1 MSMPK
6 SNKGRSNIQKS
17 FLFNLFGLTSIKNY
31 CNFSKLS
38 NSITDGR
45 RLLTVRLATLHSALR
60 TIESVWPYP
69 RQKGFTFIEL
79 IVTVAILIIIA
90 IIATPA
96 ILTQLANMEAKRIK
110 NELMTTMAV
119 AKAESYIRRQDLIV
133 CLSNAGGRCHRDSD
147 KKLLLFVDNNDNQNF
162 DSQVDVLLVEQNLNP
177 KYSTLSLRVGSNR
190 HYTKFWGD
198 SGKPRGHFGHIKYC
212 PTSTYNQSMYQISF
226 NQLGIVKYKPNDIHP
241 TECGT

>member
-1 MSMPK
+1 MPK
-6 SNKGRSNIQKS
+6 PNQKGSTIQKS
-17 FLFNLFGLTSIKNY
+17 FIADSLRLIFIKKSCIYFKHNNDTTSSRCLLFASQFTLSKASKATESM
-31 CNFSKLS
+31 FSS
-38 NSITDGR
+38 S
-45 RLLTVRLATLHSALR
+45 
-60 TIESVWPYP
+60 
-69 RQKGFTFIEL
+69 RQQGFTLIEL
-79 IVTVAILIIIA
+79 LVTVTILVIIA
-90 IIATPA
+90 IIATPT

-110 NELMTTMAV
+110 NELMTTMAI

-147 KKLLLFVDNNDNQNF
+147 KKLLLFADNNDNQNF
-162 DSQVDVLLVEQNLNP
+162 DSQVDVLLIEQNLNP

-198 SGKPRGHFGHIKYC
+198 SGKPRGHFGHIRYC
-212 PTSTYNQSMYQISF
+212 PTSAYNQSMYQISF